1 MNSAE
6 RRCLKLKKNE
16 NNHRSCCAGNGN
28 PEQLQHERYL
38 CSPLFED
45 ITAEDMQKLMG
56 CMKGFRRSHHKGE
69 IILMEDETVQYIG
82 VILKGTIHMVKED
95 IWGGKTILAYMQQN
109 EIFGETFVVQRD
121 NHSDVSFV
129 AATECE
135 VLYLSFD
142 HILHTCMNQCMFHH
156 ILIENLFRLMGE
168 KNGQLMEKI
177 QVTSQSTL
185 RNKILKYLSIQ
196 SQKQKSR
203 YITLSLNRTE
213 MANYLSTN
221 RSSMTRELSAMR
233 EEGLLDYD
241 RNTFVLKNPPRK
253 NE

>member
-1 MNSAE
+1 MKKTENSPRMCGAE
-6 RRCLKLKKNE
+6 NA
-16 NNHRSCCAGNGN
+16 NTD
-28 PEQLQHERYL
+28 QMQYERYL
-38 CSPLFED
+38 CSPLFAD
-45 ITAEDMQKLMG
+45 ITAGDMQKLMG
-56 CMKGFRRSHHKGE
+56 CMKGFRRVHHKGE
-69 IILMEDETVQYIG
+69 IILMEEEAVQYIG

-121 NHSDVSFV
+121 KHSDVSFV

-156 ILIENLFRLMGE
+156 TLIENLFCLMGE

-221 RSSMTRELSAMR
+221 RSSMTRELTAMR

-241 RNTFVLKNPPRK
+241 RNTFVLKDPPQK